1 MATPAQETDSMAHR
15 RNAARVAQDEAEL
28 KALLEGDTS
37 EEQEVETEEQEQEE
51 EEQRVVATE
60 TVETKEES
68 EPEEKLSKE
77 EETFKKRYGDLRR
90 HMSEKEKAN
99 EERIKALETQ
109 LSQAANNELV
119 LPKSDADIEAW
130 AKQYPDVASIV
141 EAIADKKAK
150 ERAGELDTR
159 LKEFE
164 TLRAQTNRDKAEAE
178 LMRIHPDFLD
188 IRGDDAFHDWAEEQP
203 KMVQDALYDNVE
215 DVKAV
220 ARVIDLYKADKG
232 IKTTKGSADSKAA
245 ASSVRS
251 RSAPAPEADE
261 TKSYLRESTVN
272 KMTSAEYEKHHDEIQ
287 KAIREGKFI
296 YDMKR

>member
-1 MATPAQETDSMAHR
+1 MTTPAQETDSMAHR

-28 KALLEGDTS
+28 KALLEG
-37 EEQEVETEEQEQEE
+37 EKPQEE
-51 EEQRVVATE
+51 ELEAATDE
-60 TVETKEES
+60 EVELPDPVEVKTEEKS
-68 EPEEKLSKE
+68 EPEEKLTKE

-99 EERIKALETQ
+99 EERIKALEAQ
-109 LSQAANNELV
+109 LQSASNKELV

-130 AKQYPDVASIV
+130 AKQYPDVAAIV
-141 EAIADKKAK
+141 EAIADKKAM
-150 ERAGELDTR
+150 ERSSDLDSR

-164 TLRAQTNRDKAEAE
+164 TIRAQTAREKAEAQ
-178 LMRIHPDFLD
+178 LMRVHPDFLD
-188 IRGDDAFHDWAEEQP
+188 IRNDDAFHEWAEEQP
-203 KMVQDALYDNVE
+203 KMVQDALYDNMD

-232 IKTTKGSADSKAA
+232 IKTTKASSDDKAA

-261 TKSYLRESTVN
+261 TKSYLRESAVN
-272 KMTSAEYEKHHDEIQ
+272 AMSAAEFEKHSDEIQ
-287 KAIREGKFI
+287 KAMREGKFI

>member
-1 MATPAQETDSMAHR
+1 MTTPAQETDSMAHR

-28 KALLEGDTS
+28 KALLEG
-37 EEQEVETEEQEQEE
+37 EKPQEE
-51 EEQRVVATE
+51 ELEAATDE
-60 TVETKEES
+60 EVELPDPIEVKTEEKS
-68 EPEEKLSKE
+68 EPEEKLTKE

-99 EERIKALETQ
+99 EERIKALEAQ
-109 LSQAANNELV
+109 LQSASNKELV

-130 AKQYPDVASIV
+130 AKQYPDVAAIV

-150 ERAGELDTR
+150 ERSSDLDSR

-164 TLRAQTNRDKAEAE
+164 TIRAQTAREKAEAQ
-178 LMRIHPDFLD
+178 LMRVHPDFLD
-188 IRGDDAFHDWAEEQP
+188 IRNDDAFHEWAEEQP
-203 KMVQDALYDNVE
+203 KMVQDALYDNMD

-232 IKTTKGSADSKAA
+232 IKTTKASSDDKAA

-261 TKSYLRESTVN
+261 TKSYLRESAVN
-272 KMTSAEYEKHHDEIQ
+272 AMSAAEFEKHSDEIQ
-287 KAIREGKFI
+287 KAMREGKFI

>member
-1 MATPAQETDSMAHR
+1 MTTPAQETDSMAHR

-28 KALLEGDTS
+28 KALLEG
-37 EEQEVETEEQEQEE
+37 EKPQEE
-51 EEQRVVATE
+51 ELEASTDEEVELPDPVEVKTE
-60 TVETKEES
+60 EKS
-68 EPEEKLSKE
+68 EPEEKLTKE

-99 EERIKALETQ
+99 EERIKALEAQ
-109 LSQAANNELV
+109 LQSASNKELV

-130 AKQYPDVASIV
+130 AKQYPDVAAIV

-150 ERAGELDTR
+150 ERSSDLDSR

-164 TLRAQTNRDKAEAE
+164 TIRAQTAREKAEAQ
-178 LMRIHPDFLD
+178 LMRVHPDFLD
-188 IRGDDAFHDWAEEQP
+188 IRNDDAFHEWAEEQP
-203 KMVQDALYDNVE
+203 KMVQDALYDNMD

-232 IKTTKGSADSKAA
+232 IKTTKASSDDKAA

-261 TKSYLRESTVN
+261 TKSYLRESAVN
-272 KMTSAEYEKHHDEIQ
+272 AMSAAEFEKHSDEIQ
-287 KAIREGKFI
+287 KAMREGKFI

>member
-1 MATPAQETDSMAHR
+1 MTTPAQETDSMAHR

-28 KALLEGDTS
+28 KALLEG
-37 EEQEVETEEQEQEE
+37 EKPQEE
-51 EEQRVVATE
+51 ELEAATDE
-60 TVETKEES
+60 EVELPDPVEIKTEEKS
-68 EPEEKLSKE
+68 EPEEKLTKE

-99 EERIKALETQ
+99 EERIKALEAQ
-109 LSQAANNELV
+109 LQSASNKELV

-130 AKQYPDVASIV
+130 AKQYPDVAAIV

-150 ERAGELDTR
+150 ERSSDLDSR

-164 TLRAQTNRDKAEAE
+164 TIRAQTAREKAEAQ
-178 LMRIHPDFLD
+178 LMRVHPDFLD
-188 IRGDDAFHDWAEEQP
+188 IRNDDAFHEWAEEQP
-203 KMVQDALYDNVE
+203 KMVQDALYDNMD

-232 IKTTKGSADSKAA
+232 IKTTKASSDDKAA

-261 TKSYLRESTVN
+261 TKSYLRESAVN
-272 KMTSAEYEKHHDEIQ
+272 AMSAAEFEKHSDEIQ
-287 KAIREGKFI
+287 KAMREGKFI

>member
-1 MATPAQETDSMAHR
+1 MTTPAQETDSMAHR

-28 KALLEGDTS
+28 KALLEG
-37 EEQEVETEEQEQEE
+37 EKPQEE
-51 EEQRVVATE
+51 ELEASTDEEVELPDPVEIKTE
-60 TVETKEES
+60 EKS
-68 EPEEKLSKE
+68 EPEEKLTKE

-99 EERIKALETQ
+99 EERIKALEAQ
-109 LSQAANNELV
+109 LQSASNKELV

-130 AKQYPDVASIV
+130 AKQYPDVAAIV

-150 ERAGELDTR
+150 ERSSDLDSR

-164 TLRAQTNRDKAEAE
+164 TIRAQTAREKAEAQ
-178 LMRIHPDFLD
+178 LMRVHPDFLD
-188 IRGDDAFHDWAEEQP
+188 IRNDDAFHEWAEEQP
-203 KMVQDALYDNVE
+203 KMVQDALYDNMD

-232 IKTTKGSADSKAA
+232 IKTTKASSDDKAA

-261 TKSYLRESTVN
+261 TKSYLRESAVN
-272 KMTSAEYEKHHDEIQ
+272 AMSAAEFEKHSDEIQ
-287 KAIREGKFI
+287 KAMREGKFI

>member
-1 MATPAQETDSMAHR
+1 MANPAQETDSLAHR

-28 KALLEGDTS
+28 KALLEGDTP
-37 EEQEVETEEQEQEE
+37 EE
-51 EEQRVVATE
+51 EEELEAATDE
-60 TVETKEES
+60 EVEQPDPIEIKTEEKS
-68 EPEEKLSKE
+68 EPEEKLTKE

-90 HMSEKEKAN
+90 HVAEKEKAAEARIAKL
-99 EERIKALETQ
+99 EEQ
-109 LSQAANNELV
+109 LNSASKNELV
-119 LPKSDADIEAW
+119 LPKSDADIDAW
-130 AKQYPDVASIV
+130 AKQYPDVAAIV

-150 ERAGELDTR
+150 ERSGELDSR

-164 TLRAQTNRDKAEAE
+164 TIRAQTAREKAEAQ
-178 LMRIHPDFLD
+178 LLRVHPDFLD
-188 IRGDDAFHDWAEEQP
+188 IRSDDAFHEWAEEQP
-203 KMVQDALYDNVE
+203 KMVQDALYDNMD

-220 ARVIDLYKADKG
+220 ARVLDLYKADKG
-232 IKTTKGSADSKAA
+232 IKTTKTSADDKAA

-261 TKSYLRESTVN
+261 TKSYLRESAVN
-272 KMTSAEYEKHHDEIQ
+272 AMSSSEYEKHHDEIQ

>member
-1 MATPAQETDSMAHR
+1 MTTPAQETDSMAHR

-28 KALLEGDTS
+28 KALLEG
-37 EEQEVETEEQEQEE
+37 EKPQEE
-51 EEQRVVATE
+51 ELEAATDE
-60 TVETKEES
+60 EVELPDPVEVKTEEKS
-68 EPEEKLSKE
+68 EPEEKLTKE

-99 EERIKALETQ
+99 EERIKALEAQ
-109 LSQAANNELV
+109 LQSASNKELV

-130 AKQYPDVASIV
+130 AKQYPDVAAIV

-150 ERAGELDTR
+150 ERSSDLDSR

-164 TLRAQTNRDKAEAE
+164 TIRAQTAREKAEAQ
-178 LMRIHPDFLD
+178 LMRVHPDFLD
-188 IRGDDAFHDWAEEQP
+188 IRNDDAFHEWAEEQP
-203 KMVQDALYDNVE
+203 KMVQDALYDNMD

-232 IKTTKGSADSKAA
+232 IKTTKASSDDKAA

-261 TKSYLRESTVN
+261 TKSYLRESAVN
-272 KMTSAEYEKHHDEIQ
+272 AMSAAEFEKHSDEIQ
-287 KAIREGKFI
+287 KAMREGKFI

>member
-1 MATPAQETDSMAHR
+1 MTTPAQETDSMAHR

-28 KALLEGDTS
+28 KALLEG
-37 EEQEVETEEQEQEE
+37 EKPQEE
-51 EEQRVVATE
+51 ELEAATDE
-60 TVETKEES
+60 EVELPDPIEVKTEEKS
-68 EPEEKLSKE
+68 EPEEKLTKE

-99 EERIKALETQ
+99 EERIKALEAQ
-109 LSQAANNELV
+109 LQSASNKELV

-130 AKQYPDVASIV
+130 AKQYPDVAAIV

-150 ERAGELDTR
+150 ERSSDLDSR

-164 TLRAQTNRDKAEAE
+164 TIRAQTAREKAEAQ
-178 LMRIHPDFLD
+178 LMRVHPDFLD
-188 IRGDDAFHDWAEEQP
+188 IRNDDAFHEWAEEQP
-203 KMVQDALYDNVE
+203 KMVQDALYDNMD

-232 IKTTKGSADSKAA
+232 IKTTKASSDDKAA

-251 RSAPAPEADE
+251 RSSPAPEADE
-261 TKSYLRESTVN
+261 TKSYLRESAVN
-272 KMTSAEYEKHHDEIQ
+272 AMSAAEFEKHSDEIQ
-287 KAIREGKFI
+287 KAMREGKFI